1 MTTEPQSP
9 VKDRNYNLIA
19 VMEASLKMAWQLN
32 EYIEDAE
39 SAGDTELADWFRRI
53 QANDLRAGEQGK
65 KLLAKRL
72 QDDAG

>member
-1 MTTEPQSP
+1 
-9 VKDRNYNLIA
+9 
-19 VMEASLKMAWQLN
+19 MEASLKMAWQLN

-53 QANDLRAGEQGK
+53 QENDLKAGEQGK

-72 QDDAG
+72 QDETA